1 MECQFC
7 EVAHVVGP
15 YVLVIL
21 FIVLLSRTVK
31 RFHEQLVQL
40 HRDTVSAFDRHAS
53 SYERVHLDIVKSR
66 SDDAKGFAAKG
77 SSSVAESESAPRKPR

>member
-7 EVAHVVGP
+7 EVAHVLGP

-21 FIVLLSRTVK
+21 FAVVVARTVK

-40 HRDTVSAFDRHAS
+40 HKDTVSAFDRHAS
-53 SYERVHLDIVKSR
+53 SYERVHFDIIKSR
-66 SDDAKGFAAKG
+66 SDDERGFSAKN
-77 SSSVAESESAPRKPR
+77 SSALVESDSAPRKR

>member
-7 EVAHVVGP
+7 EVAHVLGP

-21 FIVLLSRTVK
+21 FAVVVSRTVK

-40 HRDTVSAFDRHAS
+40 HKDTVSAFDRHAS
-53 SYERVHLDIVKSR
+53 SYERVHLDIIKSR
-66 SDDAKGFAAKG
+66 SDDAKGFSAKD
-77 SSSVAESESAPRKPR
+77 SSASAESDSAPRKR